1 LTGTSDLSA
10 TNSDFAAGSALCGYA
25 RYHRNYSY
33 DDQNTYIEDYYLSQ
47 THPYSNDGVYS
58 LNGAN
63 IHTYYRSESDLPE
76 KNGFFASSS
85 STRNTSIGS
94 VMDSNAVLK
103 GLPLSTCMMPV
114 PYYLPDDFVMI
125 QFHYGSVNANIQQG
139 DTVTVSPSEIYTV
152 IAGSYNMTTDN
163 VTRGVL
169 FCGRK
174 V

>member
-1 LTGTSDLSA
+1 MNGT
-10 TNSDFAAGSALCGYA
+10 
-25 RYHRNYSY
+25 
-33 DDQNTYIEDYYLSQ
+33 E
-47 THPYSNDGVYS
+47 V
-58 LNGAN
+58 
-63 IHTYYRSESDLPE
+63 
-76 KNGFFASSS
+76 
-85 STRNTSIGS
+85 GS
-94 VMDSNAVLK
+94 VADSNAVIK
-103 GLPLSTCMMPV
+103 GLPINASMMPV

-125 QFHYGSVNANIQQG
+125 QFYYGSVNANIQQG